1 MGRWIVKDDPRII
14 EYIGYAGDAFGDEDY
29 EEAVNYA
36 NEILRI
42 NPYNPVAVAVLELS
56 NGYMEVVDADVF
68 AGICDKLVEVMNDI
82 FDTCGQGEA
91 AYDFCDTW
99 IRRLGDLAA
108 EYIGQIES
116 FEDEEDYGYYLDMLP
131 SIVDSSCKVYFECT
145 QLISDP
151 TEIQTDLYEYM
162 LGIAEA
168 GKNVSPGRIV
178 EKVIEACNN
187 RIFIRQRSNG
197 ERDLQQIA
205 DKWSENK
212 EEAEAVLNEAEAILA
227 KYDEITA
234 EINNLDEKEGAEKRK
249 TQAEIDEL
257 KRQKSRL
264 GLFKGKEKRVLDA
277 QIKTKTFELE
287 SIEHK
292 YAERRRSL
300 EKAQRQVNEKIE
312 FYTNKMLNKK

>member
-1 MGRWIVKDDPRII
+1 MGRWIVKDDPRIVEYI
-14 EYIGYAGDAFGDEDY
+14 EYAGEEFESENYEKAIRFADE
-29 EEAVNYA
+29 V
-36 NEILRI
+36 LRI
-42 NPYNPVAVAVLELS
+42 NPYNPFAVAISEIA
-56 NGYMEVVDADVF
+56 NGYDQGVDVNLFND
-68 AGICDKLVEVMNDI
+68 ICDKLIEAMNDI
-82 FDTCGQGEA
+82 FDACGQSEPS
-91 AYDFCDTW
+91 YDFCDMW
-99 IRRLGDLAA
+99 ARKLGALVVEYLEIIGMFEGDEDEA
-108 EYIGQIES
+108 EYTAMIPPILES
-116 FEDEEDYGYYLDMLP
+116 M
-131 SIVDSSCKVYFECT
+131 CRVYFECT
-145 QLISDP
+145 RLISDP
-151 TEIQTDLYEYM
+151 TEIKTDLYEYM
-162 LGIAEA
+162 LEVATNAQQVI
-168 GKNVSPGRIV
+168 PGRYS